1 MLEKYR
7 NHKPLTVNV
16 ISDIHYYSKTTGL
29 EGPGFDKANA
39 KTPSELI
46 YNNNILNAL
55 CNQLAKDNETD
66 IVLVSGDTTHNGEPE
81 SHKEC
86 IALLRSLKERGK
98 RVYTITATHDY
109 RGEGTTDKY
118 TKDGTEKIRATQRD
132 ELYELYREF
141 GMDEAIALHKES
153 MSYVVQLPDN
163 YRLFALNDDS
173 NHKNGSGFSD
183 ELWQWIEE
191 QIKDAHENG
200 QFILPMTHHPMISP
214 SPFYKIIGG
223 GNMMGDHE
231 LRRKQFADL
240 GVSYMLTGH
249 THIQDI
255 SYCYSDK
262 GNVFYDITTA
272 APIAYPGT
280 YRKITLNP
288 AEEKIDV
295 KAVEI
300 TEDLGFTLNG
310 KDLKEHL
317 SNKFFGMIKDVIIAA
332 GTDIETFAR
341 MATAFSVNPLLIFR
355 IGWIIKPFAKLLT
368 SLKVKHAAFITKKE
382 TGLKKNDYKDIA
394 DEKIIDFIV
403 SLVNNLYGGDS
414 PYSPD
419 TAYYKIT
426 VGVCNILDSIL
437 GVFGLKISK
446 IIKGF
451 DTAADIVKPLLYNDG
466 ICDAEATLKLFELR
480 NDIKDAP
487 VIVEKKADCN
497 VKKSKKGLGIVIAL
511 VLLVILFLPLELLLV
526 LFGFIK
532 NQIKFGKKIKELK
545 G

>member
-1 MLEKYR
+1 MTVNYK

-29 EGPGFDKANA
+29 KGPGFDKANA

-46 YNNNILNAL
+46 HNNNILNAL
-55 CNQLAKDNETD
+55 ANQLAKDDETD
-66 IVLVSGDTTHNGEPE
+66 IILVSGDTTHNGEPE

-86 IALLRSLKERGK
+86 LALLRSLKERGK
-98 RVYTITATHDY
+98 KVYTITATHDF

-118 TKDGTEKIRATQRD
+118 TETGTEKIRATQRD
-132 ELYELYREF
+132 ELFDLYYEF
-141 GMDEAIALHKES
+141 GMNEAIAVHKES
-153 MSYVVQLPDN
+153 MSYVVQLQDN

-183 ELWQWIEE
+183 ELWDWIEE
-191 QIKDAHENG
+191 QIEDAHKNG

-223 GNMMGDHE
+223 GNMMGEHE
-231 LRRKQFADL
+231 KRRQQFADL

-255 SYCYSDK
+255 SYCFSEK

-280 YRKITLNP
+280 YRKLVLNP

-295 KAVEI
+295 TEVEI
-300 TEDLGFTLNG
+300 TEDLGFELQGAN
-310 KDLKEHL
+310 LKEHL
-317 SNKFFGMIKDVIIAA
+317 SNKFFGMIKGVITAA
-332 GTDIETFAR
+332 GTDIRTLAR
-341 MATAFSVNPLLIFR
+341 MVTAFSVDPLLIFR

-368 SLKVKHAAFITKKE
+368 GLKVKHVAAIAKKE
-382 TGLKKNDYKDIA
+382 TGLKKSDYKDIA
-394 DEKIIDFIV
+394 EEKVVDYIV
-403 SLVNNLYGGDS
+403 SLVSNLYGGDS
-414 PYSPD
+414 PYTPD

-426 VGVCNILDSIL
+426 VAVCNIVDSIL

-451 DTAADIVKPLLYNDG
+451 DSTKDIVEPLLYNAG
-466 ICDAEATLKLFELR
+466 ICDAKATLKLYPVS
-480 NDIKDAP
+480 DVKKDAP
-487 VIVEKKADCN
+487 KITEDPAPCT
-497 VKKSKKGLGIVIAL
+497 VKKSKKGLGIIIGL
-511 VLLVILFLPLELLLV
+511 VFAVLLFLPVEIFLLLA
-526 LFGFIK
+526 GYIT
-532 NQIKFGKKIKELK
+532 NQIKFGKDIKELK